1 MANAFDAPA
10 RQAFV
15 VDLVD
20 RRDLTNAIALNST
33 MFNAAAVIG
42 PALAG
47 VVYAL
52 YGPVW
57 CFTINGLSYI
67 AVIVALLLM
76 KLADGRQAEPHV
88 NGVAAQGGGALSW
101 LARADPYTD
110 PQHGRDQSV
119 WHEPD
124 DAVAGLVGGCAG
136 RRRAHQRAVAVGAW
150 PGGAERRADG
160 GGARPPA
167 GAGQAVDDR
176 QLCVAPFDG
185 FPGVRWLPLALVLLI
200 PIGWGFM
207 VEANTSNA
215 LIQTNV
221 PDELRG
227 RVMSLFTLTF
237 FGGMPLGALLAG
249 FMAVTVGEPAT
260 LFINATMVLLA
271 STLIWFRLPYIRKLR

>member
-1 MANAFDAPA
+1 MGALSPIACWRNLLVIAQSAMMVLAFVLAWLVYTGQVQPWHIIAIALASGVANAFDAPA

-76 KLADGRQAEPHV
+76 KLGPTVVRPKSHV
-88 NGVAAQGGGALSW
+88 NGVAAQGGRALYRV
-101 LARADPYTD
+101 AGPDPYTD
-110 PQHGRDQSV
+110 PEHGRDQLV

-124 DAVAGLVGGCAG
+124 DAVAGLVGGRAR
-136 RRRAHQRAVAVGAW
+136 RRRAHERIVAVGASAW
-150 PGGAERRADG
+150 AH
-160 GGARPPA
+160 
-167 GAGQAVDDR
+167 
-176 QLCVAPFDG
+176 
-185 FPGVRWLPLALVLLI
+185 
-200 PIGWGFM
+200 
-207 VEANTSNA
+207 
-215 LIQTNV
+215 
-221 PDELRG
+221 
-227 RVMSLFTLTF
+227 
-237 FGGMPLGALLAG
+237 
-249 FMAVTVGEPAT
+249 
-260 LFINATMVLLA
+260 
-271 STLIWFRLPYIRKLR
+271 